1 MNSKDM
7 KHDDNAPQEI
17 DPVADARVT
26 DALNGLGT
34 VEPPPELIG
43 QVMWRTKHQSV
54 RNNSR
59 RQVARRNGEGLD
71 MAKKVLIGLIG
82 IAAAGLL
89 VAYVGGGFPATT
101 GTEGT
106 IGAAQRYNAEQIKKS
121 DVTIENA
128 ALASFMQTDVFEK
141 LSRDKMA
148 VAALASPDVQA
159 ALGNAQISAAL
170 ADSTLAQALANPA
183 VQAALA
189 NPALAQALASPE
201 LQKALADAAAN
212 GTGLAASGLRASGVD
227 SQLASALANPALAQA
242 LADRSFAAALAG
254 PQLQA
259 ALANPA
265 LAQAM
270 LNKDFAAALASPGLQ
285 GALASPGLMQ
295 VLADSTAAQL
305 LGAQLQNAQ
314 AAALGASGAQGA
326 LGAQGASGSLRQ

>member
-7 KHDDNAPQEI
+7 NHDDNAPHEN

-26 DALNGLGT
+26 DALNRLGT

-54 RNNSR
+54 QNNSR
-59 RQVARRNGEGLD
+59 RRMAGRKGEELD

-89 VAYVGGGFPATT
+89 VAYIGGGFPATT

-121 DVTIENA
+121 DVTVENP
-128 ALASFMQTDVFEK
+128 ALAAFMQSEVFEK
-141 LSRDKMA
+141 LSHDKMA
-148 VAALASPDVQA
+148 VAALASPEVQQ
-159 ALGNAQISAAL
+159 ALANAEISAAL
-170 ADSTLAQALANPA
+170 ADSTLAQALADSN

-189 NPALAQALASPE
+189 NPALAQALASPQ
-201 LQKALADAAAN
+201 LRLALSNAAAN
-212 GTGLAASGLRASGVD
+212 GTGLNAAGLNKLGLD
-227 SQLASALANPALAQA
+227 SQLASALANPVLAQA
-242 LADRSFAAALAG
+242 LANKDLAAALAG

-270 LNKDFAAALASPGLQ
+270 ANRNFAAALAGPGLQ
-285 GALASPGLMQ
+285 GALASPALHNI
-295 VLADSTAAQL
+295 LADSAAAQL

-314 AAALGASGAQGA
+314 LAAAPGANALGASGAVGK
-326 LGAQGASGSLRQ
+326 

>member
-7 KHDDNAPQEI
+7 NHHDNAPHEI

-54 RNNSR
+54 QNNSR
-59 RQVARRNGEGLD
+59 RRVVRHNGEGLD

-89 VAYVGGGFPATT
+89 VAYIGGFPATT

-106 IGAAQRYNAEQIKKS
+106 IGAAQRYNAEQIKKG
-121 DVTIENA
+121 DVKIENA

-159 ALGNAQISAAL
+159 ALADAEITAAL
-170 ADSTLAQALANPA
+170 ADSTLAQALADPN

-189 NPALAQALASPE
+189 NPALAQALASPD
-201 LQKALADAAAN
+201 LQKALVDAAAN
-212 GTGLAASGLRASGVD
+212 GTGLNAAGLNKVGLD
-227 SQLASALANPALAQA
+227 SQLASALANPVLAQA
-242 LADRSFAAALAG
+242 LANKDLAAALAG
-254 PQLQA
+254 PELQA

-265 LAQAM
+265 LAQA
-270 LNKDFAAALASPGLQ
+270 LANPNFAAALAGPGLQ
-285 GALASPGLMQ
+285 GALANPALGQ

-314 AAALGASGAQGA
+314 AAALGASGANALGASGA
-326 LGAQGASGSLRQ
+326 LGK

>member
-7 KHDDNAPQEI
+7 IHHDNAPQDT

-26 DALNGLGT
+26 DALNLLGT
-34 VEPPPELIG
+34 VEPPSELIA

-54 RNNSR
+54 QNNSR
-59 RQVARRNGEGLD
+59 RPVARRNEGMH

-89 VAYVGGGFPATT
+89 VAYISGGIPATT

-128 ALASFMQTDVFEK
+128 ALASFMQTDIFEK

-159 ALGNAQISAAL
+159 ALGNAQIAAAL
-170 ADSTLAQALANPA
+170 ADSTLAQALVNAD

-201 LQKALADAAAN
+201 LQKALVDAAAN
-212 GTGLAASGLRASGVD
+212 GTGLQVSGLD

-242 LADRSFAAALAG
+242 LANKDFAAALAAPG
-254 PQLQA
+254 LQA

-285 GALASPGLMQ
+285 GALASPGLGQ
-295 VLADSTAAQL
+295 ILADSTAAQL

-314 AAALGASGAQGA
+314 ASALGASGFAGH
-326 LGAQGASGSLRQ
+326 RE

>member
-1 MNSKDM
+1 MNSNDM
-7 KHDDNAPQEI
+7 KHDENAPHEL

-26 DALNGLGT
+26 DALNRLGT

-54 RNNSR
+54 QNNSR
-59 RQVARRNGEGLD
+59 RRAAGRKEEGSN

-89 VAYVGGGFPATT
+89 VAYIGGGVPATT

-121 DVTIENA
+121 DVKVENA
-128 ALASFMQTDVFEK
+128 ALAAFMQTDVFEK

-148 VAALASPDVQA
+148 VAALAAPEVQQALANAEIAA
-159 ALGNAQISAAL
+159 ALSDSA
-170 ADSTLAQALANPA
+170 LAQALADPN

-189 NPALAQALASPE
+189 NPALAQALASPD

-212 GTGLAASGLRASGVD
+212 GAGLAAAGLNRMGLD

-242 LADRSFAAALAG
+242 LANKDFAAALAG
-254 PQLQA
+254 PELQA
-259 ALANPA
+259 ALANPT

-270 LNKDFAAALASPGLQ
+270 VNKNFAAALASPGLQ
-285 GALASPGLMQ
+285 GALASPALSSL
-295 VLADSTAAQL
+295 LADSTAAQL

-314 AAALGASGAQGA
+314 AAALGAS
-326 LGAQGASGSLRQ
+326 RM

>member
-1 MNSKDM
+1 MTHNE
-7 KHDDNAPQEI
+7 NAPHEV
-17 DPVADARVT
+17 DPIADARVT
-26 DALNGLGT
+26 TALNALGM

-54 RNNSR
+54 QNNSR
-59 RQVARRNGEGLD
+59 RRVARHKEEGLD

-89 VAYVGGGFPATT
+89 VSYINGGFPATT

-121 DVTIENA
+121 DVTVENP
-128 ALASFMQTDVFEK
+128 ALAAFLQSDVFEK

-170 ADSTLAQALANPA
+170 ADSTLAQALASPT

-189 NPALAQALASPE
+189 NPALAQALASPD
-201 LQKALADAAAN
+201 LQKALVNAAAN
-212 GTGLAASGLRASGVD
+212 GTGVSASGLSVSGAN
-227 SQLASALANPALAQA
+227 SQLAAALANPALAQA
-242 LADRSFAAALAG
+242 LANKDFAAALAG

-270 LNKDFAAALASPGLQ
+270 LNRNFAAALASPGLQ
-285 GALASPGLMQ
+285 GALASPALSQ
-295 VLADSTAAQL
+295 ILADSTAAQL

-314 AAALGASGAQGA
+314 VAGALGASGANHQ
-326 LGAQGASGSLRQ
+326 Q

>member
-7 KHDDNAPQEI
+7 IHHDHAPQDT

-26 DALNGLGT
+26 DALNLLGT
-34 VEPPPELIG
+34 VEPPSELVA

-54 RNNSR
+54 QNNRR
-59 RQVARRNGEGLD
+59 RQVARRNGEGSD

-89 VAYVGGGFPATT
+89 VAYIGGGFPTTT

-128 ALASFMQTDVFEK
+128 ALASFMQTDIFEK

-148 VAALASPDVQA
+148 VAALASPEVQA
-159 ALGNAQISAAL
+159 ALGNAQIAAAL
-170 ADSTLAQALANPA
+170 ADSTLAQALVNAD

-201 LQKALADAAAN
+201 LQKALVDAAAN
-212 GTGLAASGLRASGVD
+212 GTGLQVSGLD

-242 LADRSFAAALAG
+242 LANKDFAAALAS

-265 LAQAM
+265 LAQA
-270 LNKDFAAALASPGLQ
+270 LANKDFAAALASPGLQ
-285 GALASPGLMQ
+285 GALASPGLGQ
-295 VLADSTAAQL
+295 ILADSTAAQL

-314 AAALGASGAQGA
+314 ASALGASGAAGHREQ
-326 LGAQGASGSLRQ
+326 

>member
-7 KHDDNAPQEI
+7 NHDENAPHEI

-26 DALNGLGT
+26 DALNRLGT
-34 VEPPPELIG
+34 VDPPPELLG
-43 QVMWRTKHQSV
+43 QVMWRTKHQAARS
-54 RNNSR
+54 NSQQR
-59 RQVARRNGEGLD
+59 RVRRNGEGLD

-121 DVTIENA
+121 DVTVENP
-128 ALASFMQTDVFEK
+128 ALAAFMQSEVFEK

-148 VAALASPDVQA
+148 VAALASPEVQK
-159 ALGNAQISAAL
+159 ALANAEISAAL
-170 ADSTLAQALANPA
+170 ADSTLAQALADAN

-189 NPALAQALASPE
+189 NPALAQALASP
-201 LQKALADAAAN
+201 QMRMALSNAAAN
-212 GTGLAASGLRASGVD
+212 GTGLTAAGLRQLGLD

-242 LADRSFAAALAG
+242 LANKNLVAALAG

-270 LNKDFAAALASPGLQ
+270 LNRNFAAALAGPGLQ
-285 GALASPGLMQ
+285 GALASPALHSL
-295 VLADSTAAQL
+295 LADSSAAQL
-305 LGAQLQNAQ
+305 LSAQLQNAQ
-314 AAALGASGAQGA
+314 LAAAPGANALGASGAVGK
-326 LGAQGASGSLRQ
+326 